1 MMPVLMMPLF
11 VVPVFVV
18 PVTGVVIL
26 LVIGGGFVTVIVR
39 PTDRC

>member
-1 MMPVLMMPLF
+1 MMPVLMMPVF

-26 LVIGGGFVTVIVR
+26 LICRRLVTVIGR
-39 PTDRC
+39 PIDRC

>member
-1 MMPVLMMPLF
+1 MPVLMMRMIMMPM
-11 VVPVFVV
+11 
-18 PVTGVVIL
+18 TGVVIL